1 MKHAVPHS
9 LGKTQA
15 ISVAKKAFDSYV
27 ARFSQYGAQVNWTA
41 EDRANIAFNVK
52 GVSIKGA
59 VAVDDKDIQ
68 IDMDVP
74 FLLRPFKDMALGK
87 VEEEIKGWIAKAER
101 GELK

>member
-27 ARFSQYGAQVNWTA
+27 ARFSQYGAQVNWTSD
-41 EDRANIAFNVK
+41 DRANIGFNVK
-52 GVSIKGA
+52 GVSLKGS
-59 VAVDDKDIQ
+59 VAVEEKDIQ

-74 FLLRPFKDMALGK
+74 FLLRPFKDLALGK
-87 VEEEIKGWIAKAER
+87 VEEEIKDWIGKAQR
-101 GELK
+101 NELK